1 MTIIA
6 KVPEDK
12 RSPTQLR
19 RVQRF
24 QEFGCATCHKVS
36 PGKMALT
43 ETGSK
48 LAGLHLGCVEVE
60 KLVASSPAPQH

>member
-1 MTIIA
+1 
-6 KVPEDK
+6 
-12 RSPTQLR
+12 
-19 RVQRF
+19 
-24 QEFGCATCHKVS
+24 
-36 PGKMALT
+36 MALT